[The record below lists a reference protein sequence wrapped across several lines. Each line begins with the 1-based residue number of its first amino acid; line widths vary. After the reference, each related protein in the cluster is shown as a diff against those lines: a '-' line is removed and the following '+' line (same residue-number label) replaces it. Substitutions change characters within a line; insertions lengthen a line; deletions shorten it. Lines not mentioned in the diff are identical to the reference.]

1 MFGLNKYVI
10 YGIAAFIIIG
20 AFTTFVMMWKHEIET
35 AAKLEF
41 NNRQLQIT
49 LEEQTKHIEE
59 MNQLAVDKDII
70 IKKMSDDNN
79 ILSTRVVN
87 IQNYLNS
94 EEAKKNDRKASIILK
109 NTVRKLMESQ

>member
-10 YGIAAFIIIG
+10 YGIAAFIIISI
-20 AFTTFVMMWKHEIET
+20 FTTFVLMWKHEIEV

-49 LEEQTKHIEE
+49 LEEQTKHIETL
-59 MNQLAVDKDII
+59 NQLSADKDII
-70 IKKMSDDNN
+70 IKKMSEDNN
-79 ILSTRVVN
+79 IITIRVNN